1 MDKNLDP
8 IAKELFGKIRTQ
20 FPKIKLGDANSNVTD
35 RPKDARFFEFDFV
48 KNGKNLGS
56 ISISI
61 ADAENEA
68 AEDDLADNDG
78 MVVMYS
84 NEITDDQPD
93 SVKRQWFNF
102 LRELREFAKQKMMH
116 FSIRDITKKNLDK
129 RDYQHL
135 AKNNGDGS
143 MTESKLWGTS
153 KTSYQQ
159 MGEAKL
165 IVRHTQP
172 VNYAHAAG
180 RTLHIESI
188 HVENSQGE
196 RFKYPVKHLN
206 GARALATHVAHG
218 GTPYDGIGQHITG
231 LSEELNKLRM
241 FKGYVDRNSMV
252 SEAMGT
258 IQTKVYER
266 IDQVKKEIRS
276 LQNQSYYQ
284 SFAESFVVNEA
295 QEIPEDVVNDWIDRL
310 TIRSFNEELKN
321 VFPYIY
327 KLVGE
332 EVDVIKEL
340 TAEDLLGEDG
350 MDEGY
355 YKDPDGDDESAE
367 DREDKK
373 DNEKRRREE
382 DGMDEGAKWRDPK
395 YKDKLYTQEPDDGE
409 GDRHDYYYDT
419 RPDNDPGEKHSTFN
433 RRKDTDKLHYDY
445 GDYQVGQKAKV
456 GDRAKKGLLTKN
468 AIRVVKDRI
477 RGTQG
482 DHPTPNLPEEDQ
494 FEAFLNDLVS
504 EESDLFNTDEES
516 QSASI
521 QTLNQLIAQ
530 EFPVGA
536 DGTNAI
542 QSLQGII
549 DDQEF
554 TDAIKQLGK
563 VNPEMDI
570 REFLK
575 SYLEKHDEENG
586 TDIASKI
593 NFDST
598 TPAPTEP
605 VAAAPAPAAA
615 PVDPAAAPVDPA
627 AAAVPAAPA
636 PVAEEKEDPPF
647 DPDPPKKDGDK
658 DQFGNTIKNKAR
670 HLAKKGMAAAIA
682 KAKKAG
688 ATAETMVNF
697 GSGEMSLGEAITK
710 AGMDVEEFFEG
721 TGKQNEV
728 VEFVK
733 SMYDETTG
741 NFPKGETGVLL
752 AVEKQF
758 GEDAAKMAHS
768 VISELSQVYESKRLR
783 QLAGITEAGLGGMNM
798 DVDQMFKNMS
808 NTPGATKTSNFK
820 STIDGKQ
827 DDSEAGYNAAMGKF
841 RDMAGG
847 MGFGADGENPASGMM
862 KGIQDKFGNMT
873 KGMNMPTMPGAP
885 AQAPTQSAAP
895 TPTKQDPKTMLKAL
909 PDAKLSTMS
918 GDEAKKMLADLKKM
932 AGI

>member
-20 FPKIKLGDANSNVTD
+20 FPKIKLGDANSDVTD

-48 KNGKNLGS
+48 KNGKNLGT
-56 ISISI
+56 ISVSI
-61 ADAENEA
+61 ADAESEA

-84 NEITDDQPD
+84 NDITDDQPD
-93 SVKRQWFNF
+93 SIKRQWFNF

-276 LQNQSYYQ
+276 LQNQSYYA

-332 EVDVIKEL
+332 EVDVVKEL
-340 TAEDLLGEDG
+340 T
-350 MDEGY
+350 
-355 YKDPDGDDESAE
+355 
-367 DREDKK
+367 
-373 DNEKRRREE
+373 
-382 DGMDEGAKWRDPK
+382 
-395 YKDKLYTQEPDDGE
+395 PDDLFTVE
-409 GDRHDYYYDT
+409 DSYAD
-419 RPDNDPGEKHSTFN
+419 STSEHELAEFN
-433 RRKDTDKLHYDY
+433 
-445 GDYQVGQKAKV
+445 
-456 GDRAKKGLLTKN
+456 
-468 AIRVVKDRI
+468 
-477 RGTQG
+477 
-482 DHPTPNLPEEDQ
+482 E
-494 FEAFLNDLVS
+494 FESFMNNLVS

-530 EFPVGA
+530 EFPAGV

-542 QSLQGII
+542 QSLQGVI

-554 TDAIKQLGK
+554 VDAIKQLGK

-605 VAAAPAPAAA
+605 APAAPPAEPVAAAPAPVAA
-615 PVDPAAAPVDPA
+615 PVDPAAA
-627 AAAVPAAPA
+627 PAAPA

-688 ATAETMVNF
+688 ATAETIVNF

-710 AGMDVEEFFEG
+710 AGMDVEEFFES

-783 QLAGITEAGLGGMNM
+783 TLAGITENGLQKPQA
-798 DVDQMFKNMS
+798 DVAEMFKH
-808 NTPGATKTSNFK
+808 F
-820 STIDGKQ
+820 
-827 DDSEAGYNAAMGKF
+827 NAMF
-841 RDMAGG
+841 R
-847 MGFGADGENPASGMM
+847 
-862 KGIQDKFGNMT
+862 
-873 KGMNMPTMPGAP
+873 
-885 AQAPTQSAAP
+885 
-895 TPTKQDPKTMLKAL
+895 
-909 PDAKLSTMS
+909 
-918 GDEAKKMLADLKKM
+918 
-932 AGI
+932 

>member
-1 MDKNLDP
+1 MDKNLEP

-20 FPKIKLGDANSNVTD
+20 FPKIQLGDANSEVTD

-56 ISISI
+56 VSISI
-61 ADAENEA
+61 ADNQAESD
-68 AEDDLADNDG
+68 EDDTADNDG

-84 NEITDDQPD
+84 NDIVDNQHDG
-93 SVKRQWFNF
+93 VKRQWFNF
-102 LRELREFAKQKMMH
+102 LRELREFAKQRMMN
-116 FSIRDITKKNLDK
+116 FSIRDITKNNLDK

-135 AKNNGDGS
+135 AKNNGEGS

-276 LQNQSYYQ
+276 LQNEGYYQ

-295 QEIPEDVVNDWIDRL
+295 QEIPEDLVNDWIDRL
-310 TIRSFNEELKN
+310 TIRTFNEELKN

-332 EVDVIKEL
+332 EVAPIKEL
-340 TAEDLLGEDG
+340 T
-350 MDEGY
+350 
-355 YKDPDGDDESAE
+355 
-367 DREDKK
+367 
-373 DNEKRRREE
+373 
-382 DGMDEGAKWRDPK
+382 
-395 YKDKLYTQEPDDGE
+395 PDDLFTVEDSYVDGTDE
-409 GDRHDYYYDT
+409 Q
-419 RPDNDPGEKHSTFN
+419 ELAEFN
-433 RRKDTDKLHYDY
+433 
-445 GDYQVGQKAKV
+445 
-456 GDRAKKGLLTKN
+456 
-468 AIRVVKDRI
+468 
-477 RGTQG
+477 
-482 DHPTPNLPEEDQ
+482 E
-494 FEAFLNDLVS
+494 FESFMNNLVS

-530 EFPVGA
+530 EFPAGV

-542 QSLQGII
+542 QSLKGVI

-598 TPAPTEP
+598 TPAPAEPAPAEP
-605 VAAAPAPAAA
+605 VAAAPAPEA
-615 PVDPAAAPVDPA
+615 PPAEAPAAAPA
-627 AAAVPAAPA
+627 EPA

-647 DPDPPKKDGDK
+647 DGPYTKKGENDK
-658 DQFGNTIKNKAR
+658 DQYGNPVKHKAR
-670 HLAKKGMAAAIA
+670 HLAKKGMADAIA

-721 TGKQNEV
+721 AGKQSEV
-728 VEFVK
+728 IEFVK

-783 QLAGITEAGLGGMNM
+783 QLAGITEAGLGGTNM

-808 NTPGATKTSNFK
+808 NKPGATKTSNFK

-827 DDSEAGYNAAMGKF
+827 DDSEAGYNSAMGKF

-847 MGFGADGENPASGMM
+847 MGLDASGDDPVGGMM

-873 KGMNMPTMPGAP
+873 KSMNVPNMPGATGQSTAP
-885 AQAPTQSAAP
+885 A
-895 TPTKQDPKTMLKAL
+895 KQDPKAMLKAL

-918 GDEAKKMLADLKKM
+918 GDEAKKMLTDLKKM

>member
-1 MDKNLDP
+1 MDKNLEP

-35 RPKDARFFEFDFV
+35 RPKDARFFEFDFI
-48 KNGKNLGS
+48 KNRKNLGS

-61 ADAENEA
+61 ADAESEA
-68 AEDDLADNDG
+68 NEDDLADNDG

-84 NEITDDQPD
+84 NDITDDQPD

-102 LRELREFAKQKMMH
+102 LRELREFAKQNMMN

-135 AKNNGDGS
+135 AKKNGEGS

-165 IVRHTQP
+165 IVKHSQP

-188 HVENSQGE
+188 YVENSVGE

-218 GTPYDGIGQHITG
+218 GTPYDGIGEHITG

-258 IQTKVYER
+258 IQAKVYER

-276 LQNQSYYQ
+276 LQNQSYYE
-284 SFAESFVVNEA
+284 SFAESFTVNEA
-295 QEIPEDVVNDWIDRL
+295 QEIPEDLVNDWVDRL
-310 TIRSFNEELKN
+310 TIRTFNEELKN

-332 EVDVIKEL
+332 EVDIVKEL
-340 TAEDLLGEDG
+340 SADDLLSERVTS
-350 MDEGY
+350 EWIEL
-355 YKDPDGDDESAE
+355 K
-367 DREDKK
+367 
-373 DNEKRRREE
+373 
-382 DGMDEGAKWRDPK
+382 
-395 YKDKLYTQEPDDGE
+395 
-409 GDRHDYYYDT
+409 
-419 RPDNDPGEKHSTFN
+419 
-433 RRKDTDKLHYDY
+433 
-445 GDYQVGQKAKV
+445 QKAMELL
-456 GDRAKKGLLTKN
+456 AKGMTVEQVAKQLGVQGPNNGLAGGLGGQWGAINAAQRELEKTKPALN
-468 AIRVVKDRI
+468 DSYTDNQELAEFND
-477 RGTQG
+477 
-482 DHPTPNLPEEDQ
+482 
-494 FEAFLNDLVS
+494 FESFLNTLVS

-521 QTLNQLIAQ
+521 QKLNQLISQ
-530 EFPVGA
+530 EFPAGV
-536 DGTNAI
+536 DGTNAV

-554 TDAIKQLGK
+554 TDAVKQLGK

-575 SYLEKHDEENG
+575 GYLEKYDEENG

-605 VAAAPAPAAA
+605 APAPAEPAAAAAPAPAA
-615 PVDPAAAPVDPA
+615 PPVDPA
-627 AAAVPAAPA
+627 AAAPAPA
-636 PVAEEKEDPPF
+636 PVAEEKEEDPPF
-647 DPDPPKKDGDK
+647 DGPYKKPSDNK

-721 TGKQNEV
+721 TGKQHEV

-758 GEDAAKMAHS
+758 GEDAAEMAHS

-798 DVDQMFKNMS
+798 DVDQMFKNIS
-808 NTPGATKTSNFK
+808 NQPGATKTSNFK
-820 STIDGKQ
+820 STINGKQ

-841 RDMAGG
+841 RDMSKG
-847 MGFGADGENPASGMM
+847 MGFDADGEDPVGGMM

-873 KGMNMPTMPGAP
+873 KSMNMPTIPGASGQP
-885 AQAPTQSAAP
+885 TSQAPA
-895 TPTKQDPKTMLKAL
+895 KQDPKTMLKAL

-932 AGI
+932 AGL

>member
-1 MDKNLDP
+1 MDKNLEP

-20 FPKIKLGDANSNVTD
+20 FPKIQLGDANSTPTD
-35 RPKDARFFEFDFV
+35 RPKDARFFEFDFI
-48 KNGKNLGS
+48 KHGKNLGS
-56 ISISI
+56 VSISI
-61 ADAENEA
+61 ADAESEA
-68 AEDDLADNDG
+68 NEDDLADNDG

-84 NEITDDQPD
+84 NDITDNQPD

-102 LRELREFAKQKMMH
+102 LRELREFAKQNMMN

-135 AKNNGDGS
+135 AKKNGDGS

-252 SEAMGT
+252 SEAMGN

-284 SFAESFVVNEA
+284 SFAESFVVNES

-332 EVDVIKEL
+332 EVNVVKEL
-340 TAEDLLGEDG
+340 TADDILDEVFNGDKETGTTHKGGKVTKTAHGVKHEKTDYEDG
-350 MDEGY
+350 EKVAFRHKGEQSR
-355 YKDPDGDDESAE
+355 YK
-367 DREDKK
+367 
-373 DNEKRRREE
+373 
-382 DGMDEGAKWRDPK
+382 K
-395 YKDKLYTQEPDDGE
+395 Y
-409 GDRHDYYYDT
+409 
-419 RPDNDPGEKHSTFN
+419 
-433 RRKDTDKLHYDY
+433 
-445 GDYQVGQKAKV
+445 A
-456 GDRAKKGLLTKN
+456 
-468 AIRVVKDRI
+468 
-477 RGTQG
+477 
-482 DHPTPNLPEEDQ
+482 NLDQEDQ

-530 EFPVGA
+530 EFPAGV

-542 QSLQGII
+542 QSLQGVI

-554 TDAIKQLGK
+554 VDAIKQLGK

-598 TPAPTEP
+598 TPAPTAPAPVAAPAEP
-605 VAAAPAPAAA
+605 VAAAAAPVAPEAPAA
-615 PVDPAAAPVDPA
+615 
-627 AAAVPAAPA
+627 PAAPA

-647 DPDPPKKDGDK
+647 DGPYKKPGDNK
-658 DQFGNTIKNKAR
+658 DQYGNTVKNPAR
-670 HLAKKGMAAAIA
+670 HAAKKGMAAAIA

-688 ATAETMVNF
+688 ATAETIVNF

-710 AGMDVEEFFEG
+710 AGMNVEEFFEG

-728 VEFVK
+728 IEFVK

-768 VISELSQVYESKRLR
+768 VISELSQIYESKRLR
-783 QLAGITEAGLGGMNM
+783 QLAGITENGLQKPNADVAEMFKKLADINEGFYDLDNSNVPGMEPIDLSSKPAFKEIITRYTQLVYQGHAGTTSDEEEQEYNDIVQYVADRFGEKGSAHLQKAGEVSYWGSDKPRDTRGSSNLGRRNEPSGDFRTTKAGKMHGQDAKVMKGRVADRLGRHPEPNLPESSELAAMLKIAGL
-798 DVDQMFKNMS
+798 
-808 NTPGATKTSNFK
+808 
-820 STIDGKQ
+820 
-827 DDSEAGYNAAMGKF
+827 
-841 RDMAGG
+841 R
-847 MGFGADGENPASGMM
+847 
-862 KGIQDKFGNMT
+862 
-873 KGMNMPTMPGAP
+873 
-885 AQAPTQSAAP
+885 
-895 TPTKQDPKTMLKAL
+895 
-909 PDAKLSTMS
+909 
-918 GDEAKKMLADLKKM
+918 
-932 AGI
+932 

>member
-1 MDKNLDP
+1 MDKNLEP

-20 FPKIKLGDANSNVTD
+20 FPKIKLGDANSIVTD

-48 KNGKNLGS
+48 KNGKNLGT
-56 ISISI
+56 ISVSI
-61 ADAENEA
+61 ADAEGA
-68 AEDDLADNDG
+68 ASEDDIADNDG

-84 NEITDDQPD
+84 NDITDDQPD
-93 SVKRQWFNF
+93 SIKRQWFNF

-116 FSIRDITKKNLDK
+116 FSIRNITKKNLDK

-135 AKNNGDGS
+135 ANNNGEGS

-252 SEAMGT
+252 SEAMGN

-276 LQNQSYYQ
+276 LQNQSYYE
-284 SFAESFVVNEA
+284 SFAESFTVNEA

-332 EVDVIKEL
+332 EVDVVKEL
-340 TAEDLLGEDG
+340 TAEDIL
-350 MDEGY
+350 DEVF
-355 YKDPDGDDESAE
+355 DGDKETGTTHKGGKVTKTAHGV
-367 DREDKK
+367 KH
-373 DNEKRRREE
+373 EKT
-382 DGMDEGAKWRDPK
+382 D
-395 YKDKLYTQEPDDGE
+395 YDDGE
-409 GDRHDYYYDT
+409 KVAFRHTD
-419 RPDNDPGEKHSTFN
+419 EKS
-433 RRKDTDKLHYDY
+433 RY
-445 GDYQVGQKAKV
+445 
-456 GDRAKKGLLTKN
+456 KKY
-468 AIRVVKDRI
+468 A
-477 RGTQG
+477 
-482 DHPTPNLPEEDQ
+482 NLDQEDQ

-530 EFPVGA
+530 EFPAGV

-542 QSLQGII
+542 QSLQGVI

-554 TDAIKQLGK
+554 TDAVKQLGK

-570 REFLK
+570 RDFLK
-575 SYLEKHDEENG
+575 GYLEKYDEENG

-605 VAAAPAPAAA
+605 APAAPAEPVAAAPAPEA
-615 PVDPAAAPVDPA
+615 PPAADAPA
-627 AAAVPAAPA
+627 A

-647 DPDPPKKDGDK
+647 DGPYKKAGDNK
-658 DQFGNTIKNKAR
+658 DQFGNTVKNPAR
-670 HLAKKGMAAAIA
+670 HAAKKGMAAAIA

-697 GSGEMSLGEAITK
+697 GFGDMSLGEAITK
-710 AGMDVEEFFEG
+710 VGLNVEEFFEG

-733 SMYDETTG
+733 SMYDDVTG

-758 GEDAAKMAHS
+758 GEDAAQLAHS

-783 QLAGITEAGLGGMNM
+783 ALAGITENGLQKPNADVAEMFKKLANISEGYYDLNSDLPGMEPIDFSSEPSFKELITRYTQLVYQGHASETSPEEDEEYDAIEQYVAKRFGEKGSAHLQKAGEVSYWGRDDKPYGRDSRSSNLGRPNQPGGNFRTTKAGKMHGQDAKMMKNKVADRLGRHPEPNLPESSELAAMLKIAGL
-798 DVDQMFKNMS
+798 K
-808 NTPGATKTSNFK
+808 
-820 STIDGKQ
+820 
-827 DDSEAGYNAAMGKF
+827 
-841 RDMAGG
+841 
-847 MGFGADGENPASGMM
+847 
-862 KGIQDKFGNMT
+862 
-873 KGMNMPTMPGAP
+873 
-885 AQAPTQSAAP
+885 
-895 TPTKQDPKTMLKAL
+895 
-909 PDAKLSTMS
+909 
-918 GDEAKKMLADLKKM
+918 
-932 AGI
+932 